1 MYIQLG
7 INMFM
12 IR

>member
-1 MYIQLG
+1 
-7 INMFM
+7 MFM